1 MTLDRKQKQN
11 MKKYD
16 GCAVLLVWFNFST
29 LQDIGFLLGLG
40 HYYYDE
46 VACMTKVVSCN
57 FRGSIYLSLG

>member
-1 MTLDRKQKQN
+1 

-29 LQDIGFLLGLG
+29 LQDIGFFLGLG

-57 FRGSIYLSLG
+57 FRGSICLSFG